1 MGRGGFLKEIQG
13 VIPIRRVEIFW
24 TDIIRDVQ
32 QTVEV
37 FFKQDKN
44 RGSNRNMNSNIS
56 IHTHKKMAFRVENGL
71 KWIGGKQEYTK
82 EA

>member
-24 TDIIRDVQ
+24 TEIIRDVQ
-32 QTVEV
+32 QTADV
-37 FFKQDKN
+37 FFKQDKK

-56 IHTHKKMAFRVENGL
+56 IHTHTKMAFRVENGL
-71 KWIGGKQEYTK
+71 KWIGGKQEDTK
-82 EA
+82 ED